1 VSVDASE
8 SISVI
13 AERLEAWARAPGEGM
28 ALVQY
33 LSESSR
39 LEVVERLRPL
49 DLAELEFPST
59 GDVERDVRHLVDRL
73 RSLPNRIASISGL
86 EAAFPMGAERERAI
100 VLLNFLRESMAFFSG
115 RQVWWITHDG
125 ARLMRERAPD
135 WLSWFSMRLVLPHH
149 RPSEIRN
156 FSDTV
161 SLKSARLKA
170 EDAHERLR
178 RGKESGFPT
187 SELWSSLAYPALA
200 ELRRAGAV
208 AEEERV
214 REQLMDAVY
223 GTAQDATRS
232 FQIEAD
238 VATLL
243 RTGAY
248 SAAASLARSIDF
260 DMTGALPEREIEA
273 CSAAGLALLDAGK
286 YAEAE
291 PLLRRALEL
300 SQPKGTDDPATL
312 ALMNN
317 LATLLENMGRYP
329 EAEALYRQTLAGRER
344 VFGVDHPETVG
355 SMNNL
360 AGLLTMLGRHGEA
373 EALLSRAVASS
384 EKLLGQPQE
393 SILLSAFNLAQLY
406 QGLGRFSEAEQ
417 LFGVLLSAAERSL
430 GPSHPRTLA
439 MIHNVALLRQNQ
451 GRYAEAEAFY
461 RRALEGEEKALGS
474 DHPDTLATA
483 NNLAILYAEQ
493 GSRREAEALLRRAL
507 LAEERVLGARHPR
520 TRATR
525 ESLAVLYEDQGRHS
539 DATAVRKS
547 IAT

>member
-1 VSVDASE
+1 MV
-8 SISVI
+8 
-13 AERLEAWARAPGEGM
+13 
-28 ALVQY
+28 LVQY
-33 LSESSR
+33 LSQSSR

-86 EAAFPMGAERERAI
+86 EAAFPMGAEREQAI
-100 VLLNFLRESMAFFSG
+100 VLLNFLRESLASFGG
-115 RQVWWITHDG
+115 RQLWWMTYDG
-125 ARLMRERAPD
+125 VRLMRERAPD
-135 WLSWFSMRLVLPHH
+135 WLSWFSMRLVLPHN
-149 RPSEIRN
+149 RQAEIRN
-156 FSDTV
+156 VSDTV

-170 EDAHERLR
+170 DDARERLQ

-200 ELRRAGAV
+200 ELRAAGAV

-214 REQLMDAVY
+214 RKELLDVVY
-223 GTAQDATRS
+223 GTSQDAARS

-248 SAAASLARSIDF
+248 SAAASLARAIDF
-260 DMTGALPEREIEA
+260 DMTGALPERQIEA
-273 CSAAGLALLDAGK
+273 CSAAGLALLDAGV

-291 PLLRRALEL
+291 PLFRRALQASERL
-300 SQPKGTDDPATL
+300 NGADDPGTL

-317 LATLLENMGRYP
+317 LATLLENTGEYP

-360 AGLLTMLGRHGEA
+360 AGLLTILGRHGEA
-373 EALLSRAVASS
+373 EELLSRAVGSG
-384 EKLLGQPQE
+384 EKLLRQPHE
-393 SILLSAFNLAQLY
+393 MLILSAFNLALLY
-406 QGLGRFSEAEQ
+406 QALGRFSEAEQ
-417 LFGVLLSAAERSL
+417 LFGILLSAVERSL
-430 GPSHPRTLA
+430 GAGHPKTLS
-439 MIHNVALLRQNQ
+439 ILHNLASLHQERR
-451 GRYAEAEAFY
+451 RYAEAQTLY
-461 RRALEGEEKALGS
+461 RRVLEGQEKALGS

-483 NNLAILYAEQ
+483 NNLAKVYTDQ
-493 GSRREAEALLRRAL
+493 GRLSEAEALFRRVL
-507 LAEERVLGARHPR
+507 EAEKRVLGVRHPLTR
-520 TRATR
+520 TTA
-525 ESLAVLYEDQGRHS
+525 ESLAALYEDQGRHA
-539 DATAVRKS
+539 DATAVRES
-547 IAT
+547 LAT